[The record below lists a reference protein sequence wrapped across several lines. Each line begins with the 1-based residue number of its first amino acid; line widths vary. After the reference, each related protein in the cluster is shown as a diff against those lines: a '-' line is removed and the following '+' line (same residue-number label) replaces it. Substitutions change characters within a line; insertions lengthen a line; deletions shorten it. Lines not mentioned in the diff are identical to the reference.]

1 MDEDRGNK
9 MQQHDLLKGAQTFS
23 VKWVYKKKM
32 NVQGEIE
39 WYKVRLVAKS
49 YKYKEGVD
57 YGKVFT
63 PVTRMEIV
71 WMLILS
77 VA

>member
-49 YKYKEGVD
+49 YK
-57 YGKVFT
+57 
-63 PVTRMEIV
+63 
-71 WMLILS
+71 
-77 VA
+77 